1 MTMPLQT
8 KRFKVVNEGF
18 TCGHCGRQVP
28 PTAQTTPRN
37 HCPFCLW
44 SAHVDINPGDRA
56 NPCRGLMRP
65 IGIYTH
71 TKKDYVILYLCE
83 RCGERSKSKAIL
95 EDDNAADNFDLL
107 IELSGRPINEARPLP
122 PHMKGIVSRKRKG
135 KKGKR
140 GKKGK

>member
-1 MTMPLQT
+1 
-8 KRFKVVNEGF
+8 
-18 TCGHCGRQVP
+18 
-28 PTAQTTPRN
+28 
-37 HCPFCLW
+37 
-44 SAHVDINPGDRA
+44 
-56 NPCRGLMRP
+56 MRP

-107 IELSGRPINEARPLP
+107 VELSGRPINEARPLP
-122 PHMKGIVSRKRKG
+122 PHMKGIVSRKRKS
-135 KKGKR
+135 KKSKR